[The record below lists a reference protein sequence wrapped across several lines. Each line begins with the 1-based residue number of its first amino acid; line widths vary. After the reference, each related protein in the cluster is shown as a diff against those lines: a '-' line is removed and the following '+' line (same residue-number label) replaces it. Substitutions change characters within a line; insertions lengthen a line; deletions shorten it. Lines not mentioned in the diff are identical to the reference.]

1 MDYPIYASPPDTGFS
16 CDGKQGLYSDT
27 ASQCQAWHVCLDL
40 DRQWSFLCPNGTIF
54 NQEIFTCV
62 WWFDFDCNTAESF
75 YSLNDDLYSE
85 VSGGGQGQSESRP
98 AAGGGG
104 ELPVVS
110 GSGGRKRPQGGGN
123 RKSQGAGGSR
133 RRQQQVKTL
142 KIFDPDFESFVQG
155 GVTAE
160 PGLVLVI
167 PGLDDD
173 DEDILPGYRSDRR
186 G

>member
-85 VSGGGQGQSESRP
+85 VSGGGQSESRP

-142 KIFDPDFESFVQG
+142 KNI
-155 GVTAE
+155 
-160 PGLVLVI
+160 
-167 PGLDDD
+167 
-173 DEDILPGYRSDRR
+173 
-186 G
+186 